1 MSDTKS
7 AIATVEVLGKIMDEL
22 ARQIGAMNPDG
33 RKRKVL
39 IDEISELSHI
49 TACLRTETS
58 KDILEK
64 ADDLALQ
71 LARLKIGDRQR
82 IAIVKKFCIVCRQ

>member
-1 MSDTKS
+1 
-7 AIATVEVLGKIMDEL
+7 MDEL
-22 ARQIGAMNPDG
+22 GRQIGAMNPDG

-39 IDEISELSHI
+39 IDEISDLSHVRVW
-49 TACLRTETS
+49 LRTETS

-64 ADDLALQ
+64 ADELAHE

-82 IAIVKKFCIVCRQ
+82 TEILKKFCILCRQ